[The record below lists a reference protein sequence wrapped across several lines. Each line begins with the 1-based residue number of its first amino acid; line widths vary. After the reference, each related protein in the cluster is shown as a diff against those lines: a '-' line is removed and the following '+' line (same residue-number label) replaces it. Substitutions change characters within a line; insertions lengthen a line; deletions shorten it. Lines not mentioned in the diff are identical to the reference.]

1 MVKRE
6 SDIATPNSIK
16 SFSDSVRNK
25 MSEYDYINYWLDTIK
40 KITESMKLPRRAI
53 QNINKKLP
61 NFSNNFSEIL
71 KKLPKEL
78 HEIQIYLIDKGW
90 YLSGDISINISR
102 KIINLIENKKDNE
115 IEIFMQN
122 FTKSKTTIVERKLI
136 KYWPKRARIIRE
148 SFCAHQKE
156 LYSLSIPVFLIQA
169 DGICYDIL
177 GVLLYSKD
185 KKGIPKTNEKLNEEI
200 DKAKVGDTKL
210 KFDPL
215 LDIFLNFLRFP
226 TSINKT
232 VVFNEYENKQKN
244 NSAFGLFNRH
254 LILHGKDTSYPT
266 QANSLRAISILDYL
280 IFLKETLENHIKIA
294 TEFRGTLDNKNVQ

>member
-1 MVKRE
+1 
-6 SDIATPNSIK
+6 
-16 SFSDSVRNK
+16 
-25 MSEYDYINYWLDTIK
+25 MSEYDYLNNYWLDTIE
-40 KITESMKLPRRAI
+40 KITESTKLPRRAI
-53 QNINKKLP
+53 QNINKKLLL
-61 NFSNNFSEIL
+61 NFSDNFSEIL

-90 YLSGDISINISR
+90 YISGDISINISG
-102 KIINLIENKKDNE
+102 KIINLIDNKKDNE

-122 FTKSKTTIVERKLI
+122 FTKSKATIVERKLI
-136 KYWPKRARIIRE
+136 KYWPKRARIIKD

-169 DGICYDIL
+169 DGICYPIL
-177 GVLLYSKD
+177 WVSLSSKD
-185 KKGIPKTNEKLNEEI
+185 KKGIPKTNEKLNKEI
-200 DKAKVGDTKL
+200 DKAKVGDIKL
-210 KFDPL
+210 KFDLL

-232 VVFNEYENKQKN
+232 VSFNENENKQEN

-266 QANSLRAISILDYL
+266 QANSFRAISILDYL
-280 IFLKETLENHIKIA
+280 IFLKESLENHIKIA
-294 TEFRGTLDNKNVQ
+294 TKYREILDNKNI

>member
-1 MVKRE
+1 
-6 SDIATPNSIK
+6 
-16 SFSDSVRNK
+16 
-25 MSEYDYINYWLDTIK
+25 MSEYDNLNNYWLDIIE
-40 KITESMKLPRRAI
+40 KITESTELPRRAI
-53 QNINKKLP
+53 QNVNKKLLS
-61 NFSNNFSEIL
+61 FSHDLSEIL

-78 HEIQIYLIDKGW
+78 YETQIYLMGKGW
-90 YLSGDISINISR
+90 YISGDMSINICI
-102 KIINLIENKKDNE
+102 KIIDLIENKKDNE
-115 IEIFMQN
+115 IEIFMQK
-122 FTKSKTTIVERKLI
+122 FTKSKAAIVERKLI
-136 KYWPKRARIIRE
+136 KYWPKRARIIKD

-177 GVLLYSKD
+177 GVSLYSKD

-200 DKAKVGDTKL
+200 DKAKVGDIKL
-210 KFDPL
+210 KFDQL
-215 LDIFLNFLRFP
+215 LDILLNFLRFP

-232 VVFNEYENKQKN
+232 IFFNENENKQED

-280 IFLKETLENHIKIA
+280 IWLKESLENHIKIA
-294 TEFRGTLDNKNVQ
+294 TKYREILDNKNI